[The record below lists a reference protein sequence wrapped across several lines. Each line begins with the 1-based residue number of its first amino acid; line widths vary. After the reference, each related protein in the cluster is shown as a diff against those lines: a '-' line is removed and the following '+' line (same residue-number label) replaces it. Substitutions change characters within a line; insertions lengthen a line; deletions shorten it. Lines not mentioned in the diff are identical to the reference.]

1 MDWIKQD
8 DIGWIDVLRIVA
20 IFAVV
25 VSHSSDFYIAAFDN
39 DRVSF
44 YTGVFT
50 ESFVRPCVVLMVLI
64 SGYLLL
70 PIRGQYSVG
79 GYWRKRIGRVAWP
92 LVFWSVVLPVVFYL
106 YFHYFG
112 QDTRN
117 PGIDAATYTLGTLG
131 TRISTFLLNFNYDT
145 TPLWYLYMLIGL
157 YLALPIVNGWL
168 TQASRRDIEMVL
180 LCWLGTLF
188 IPYLR
193 ILGPMVGAG
202 GEVGFGPL
210 WGECTWNVF
219 HSLYYMAGF
228 MGYMLLAY
236 YLKQWP
242 PQWSWRKTL
251 GICIPMYLLGFLGTS
266 LGYIFVDQLAPG
278 EYQYLEIPWWMCG
291 LNVFLQAMGVF
302 LIFMRLRIRP
312 RQWLSRAAAMMFGV
326 YLCHFPL
333 VHMAYDWLD
342 TESLPP
348 FVRLISGAVITFV
361 LSYAIVRA
369 MWRFKF
375 TRRMVK

>member
-1 MDWIKQD
+1 
-8 DIGWIDVLRIVA
+8 
-20 IFAVV
+20 
-25 VSHSSDFYIAAFDN
+25 
-39 DRVSF
+39 
-44 YTGVFT
+44 
-50 ESFVRPCVVLMVLI
+50 
-64 SGYLLL
+64 
-70 PIRGQYSVG
+70 
-79 GYWRKRIGRVAWP
+79 
-92 LVFWSVVLPVVFYL
+92 
-106 YFHYFG
+106 
-112 QDTRN
+112 
-117 PGIDAATYTLGTLG
+117 
-131 TRISTFLLNFNYDT
+131 
-145 TPLWYLYMLIGL
+145 
-157 YLALPIVNGWL
+157 
-168 TQASRRDIEMVL
+168 
-180 LCWLGTLF
+180 
-188 IPYLR
+188 
-193 ILGPMVGAG
+193 
-202 GEVGFGPL
+202 
-210 WGECTWNVF
+210 
-219 HSLYYMAGF
+219 
-228 MGYMLLAY
+228 
-236 YLKQWP
+236 
-242 PQWSWRKTL
+242 
-251 GICIPMYLLGFLGTS
+251 MYLLGFLGTS